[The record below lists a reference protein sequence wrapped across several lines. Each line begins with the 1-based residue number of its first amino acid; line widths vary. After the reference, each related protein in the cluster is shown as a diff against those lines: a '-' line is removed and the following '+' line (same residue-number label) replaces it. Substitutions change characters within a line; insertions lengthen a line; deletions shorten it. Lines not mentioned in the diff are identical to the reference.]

1 MSENTLPGFFFRST
15 SCCFFSVSSTIKKI
29 TLRSMNITMTMM
41 IIRTSHNHLYK
52 NIFKKKK
59 HITEIPKFFYFQ
71 KCKKKM
77 ADSPAPKLPI
87 PTTATQRLLG
97 FPNICGSSQEL
108 GKPAKARSASGV
120 ASSIRSA
127 AACNNKKHVVSTPTI
142 GIPINH
148 CWSLLATG
156 MSPVLPMAMLTKK
169 RWFHN
174 SLCSES
180 IGPLVSNKNS

>member
-1 MSENTLPGFFFRST
+1 MQHR
-15 SCCFFSVSSTIKKI
+15 CFSSVSSTIKNI

-52 NIFKKKK
+52 KNVKKKNISPKYRNSSTSK
-59 HITEIPKFFYFQ
+59 HA
-71 KCKKKM
+71 KKKM

-87 PTTATQRLLG
+87 PTTATQAALG

-127 AACNNKKHVVSTPTI
+127 AACNKKHAVSTPTKK
-142 GIPINH
+142 G
-148 CWSLLATG
+148 SLLL
-156 MSPVLPMAMLTKK
+156 MDEILHHP
-169 RWFHN
+169 
-174 SLCSES
+174 
-180 IGPLVSNKNS
+180 